1 MLRAIRVAFEAT
13 GGEFIAEKGGGAGVR
28 FRKADSK
35 AASIPL
41 EDLNAANDEQRWRL
55 GLKFEALD
63 GRSRRGN
70 LPAMLGENRRGCAM
84 TTINDLIEDWIQMR
98 ATLQRQLKAL
108 EAGQITTG
116 DAIVGSTTEDTII
129 RVKKWINELNTLL
142 KEYTNAAQT

>member
-1 MLRAIRVAFEAT
+1 
-13 GGEFIAEKGGGAGVR
+13 
-28 FRKADSK
+28 
-35 AASIPL
+35 
-41 EDLNAANDEQRWRL
+41 L
-55 GLKFEALD
+55 GFDALD

-70 LPAMLGENRRGCAM
+70 LPATLGENWGSCAM

-108 EAGQITTG
+108 ESGQITTG

>member
-1 MLRAIRVAFEAT
+1 VKF
-13 GGEFIAEKGGGAGVR
+13 G
-28 FRKADSK
+28 
-35 AASIPL
+35 
-41 EDLNAANDEQRWRL
+41 RL
-55 GLKFEALD
+55 DAP
-63 GRSRRGN
+63 SRQGN
-70 LPAMLGENRRGCAM
+70 LPAMLGEHRGDCAM

-108 EAGQITTG
+108 ESGQITTG

>member
-1 MLRAIRVAFEAT
+1 MT
-13 GGEFIAEKGGGAGVR
+13 NSGGAR
-28 FRKADSK
+28 
-35 AASIPL
+35 
-41 EDLNAANDEQRWRL
+41 LN
-55 GLKFEALD
+55 FEPID

-70 LPAMLGENRRGCAM
+70 LPAMLGENRGGCAM

-108 EAGQITTG
+108 ESGQITTG